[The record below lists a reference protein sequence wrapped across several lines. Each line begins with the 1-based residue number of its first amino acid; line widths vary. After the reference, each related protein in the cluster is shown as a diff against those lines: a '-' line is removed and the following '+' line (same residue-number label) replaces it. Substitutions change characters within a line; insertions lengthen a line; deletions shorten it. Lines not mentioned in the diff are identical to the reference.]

1 MNDILLVVLLNIITF
16 ILASYWG
23 HKQGYIEGHKNGT
36 REEQLVMGVAIAKA
50 YKEDQDDALRKVG
63 NAYKQLHL
71 EVEQELK
78 DRNEGR

>member
-1 MNDILLVVLLNIITF
+1 MNNILLVALLNIITF

-23 HKQGYIEGHKNGT
+23 NKQGYIEGHKNGT
-36 REEQLVMGVAIAKA
+36 REEQLVMGVAITRA
-50 YKEDQDDALRKVG
+50 YSEDKEDALRKVG

-71 EVEQELK
+71 EVEQELR